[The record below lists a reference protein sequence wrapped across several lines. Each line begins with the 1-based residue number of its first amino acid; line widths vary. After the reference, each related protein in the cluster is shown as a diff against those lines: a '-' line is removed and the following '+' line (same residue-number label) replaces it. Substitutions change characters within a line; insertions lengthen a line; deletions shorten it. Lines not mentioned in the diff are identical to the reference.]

1 MFGTQ
6 EGLLYHFQWSKLL
19 GLDMHTQFLAAT
31 RVGDRALPII
41 NFCQGGLAV
50 VNFGKKFSDW

>member
-31 RVGDRALPII
+31 RVPGHISHIYYLKTYFSTE
-41 NFCQGGLAV
+41 NVFFC
-50 VNFGKKFSDW
+50 

>member
-19 GLDMHTQFLAAT
+19 GLDMHTQCLAAT
-31 RVGDRALPII
+31 RVMKVMFYMTVIYM
-41 NFCQGGLAV
+41 
-50 VNFGKKFSDW
+50 VN

>member
-31 RVGDRALPII
+31 RVNMFLMTYYNI
-41 NFCQGGLAV
+41 
-50 VNFGKKFSDW
+50 